1 MLLEMVCGYLTGEES
16 LMLKHKMQERGN
28 IKLIKSKKKMVLSKQ
43 ACIKMLTKYAVPK
56 EFVYGKRQAM
66 NISKVYSES
75 DETIQH
81 TVMKP
86 TWE

>member
-1 MLLEMVCGYLTGEES
+1 MVLEMVCGYLTGEEG
-16 LMLKHKMQERGN
+16 LMLKHKMQEHGN
-28 IKLIKSKKKMVLSKQ
+28 IKLIKSKKMVLSKQ

-66 NISKVYSES
+66 NIWKVYSEC
-75 DETIQH
+75 DGTIQH
-81 TVMKP
+81 TVMEP